1 MGRRFGNG
9 RVLWTMSRPRSNE
22 HGVWLVRVRV
32 PARTAVPLSYPFDP
46 FRLLGQSR
54 LLRFCPVLLVVCL
67 FAVRAKAQQA
77 PDAAPVFV
85 QEWERALAEFEQAS
99 SKLEPGERLPD
110 HPAIRFVDRALALVE
125 SGGWRDGEVW
135 ILEQLDH
142 LLWPPQRKRE
152 IRAELTQQLLGRELA
167 ELPKGPAEADS
178 ESPDESEPASPSVEL
193 LQRLEV
199 GLLELARA
207 TFEVPWSDGVGLA
220 NEALNTCSAP
230 PVKGAALWA
239 LSQYATKAGTT
250 EEEADWIEGD
260 GFLTQVVEN
269 FGETRAA
276 TLAAPVLCDL
286 MSRRYEAEYKRWW
299 ADLEASEA
307 APDPEL
313 HPARQWW
320 PRFEGLSDRG
330 VGVALWWL
338 IRNADV
344 HTGSDEERRELRLRL
359 FDRIVEEHADAL
371 WLVDAIP
378 EADTMVDELSRDAV
392 LNLGIRLL
400 DVSSRPEV
408 RAIALYE
415 MAGLASRDEADDEGV
430 ELALDFLRQLVKEQP
445 RHQLARAAGARIY
458 ELENL
463 RVGSLAPEILIS
475 EKEGGPFRLSDYRGR
490 VTLIVFWGYGFGG
503 DRGLLK
509 TLEPYSSSIPGARFA
524 VLGVN
529 TDDRGPDLEERL
541 REDAFGWDHV
551 LVGGPSAHWPATWG
565 VNRFPTTFLL
575 DEEGVILAKHLK
587 GRKLAQ
593 AVQAALTP
601 AEEGS
606 SDEQ

>member
-1 MGRRFGNG
+1 M
-9 RVLWTMSRPRSNE
+9 
-22 HGVWLVRVRV
+22 
-32 PARTAVPLSYPFDP
+32 DP
-46 FRLLGQSR
+46 FRLLRPFR
-54 LLRFCPVLLVVCL
+54 LLGFCPALMVMCL
-67 FAVRAKAQQA
+67 FVPRAGAQQTPEA
-77 PDAAPVFV
+77 PPAFV
-85 QEWERALAEFEQAS
+85 QEWELALADFERAS
-99 SKLEPGERLPD
+99 SNLEPGERLPD
-110 HPAIRFVDRALALVE
+110 HPAIRFVDRALALVD
-125 SGGWRDGEVW
+125 SGDWRDGEAW

-152 IRAELTQQLLGRELA
+152 VRAELTQQLLKRELA
-167 ELPKGPAEADS
+167 ELPQVSESADS
-178 ESPDESEPASPSVEL
+178 ESPNDHALAEPSAEL
-193 LQRLEV
+193 LRRLEV
-199 GLLELARA
+199 GLLELAQA
-207 TFEVPWSDGVGLA
+207 TFEVPWSDGVSLA
-220 NEALNTCSAP
+220 NEALNNCSAP
-230 PVKGAALWA
+230 PVKGAALWV
-239 LSQYATKAGTT
+239 LGQYATKAGTT
-250 EEEADWIEGD
+250 EEEADWVEGD

-330 VGVALWWL
+330 IGVALWWL
-338 IRNADV
+338 IRNADA

-408 RAIALYE
+408 RAMALYE
-415 MAGLASRDEADDEGV
+415 MAGLASRDEADDDGV
-430 ELALDFLRQLVKEQP
+430 EMALSFLRQLVKEQP
-445 RHQLARAAGARIY
+445 RHQLARAAEARIY

-463 RVGSLAPEILIS
+463 RIGSVAPEMLIS
-475 EKEGGPFRLSDYRGR
+475 EQEGGPFRLSDYRGR

-509 TLEPYSSSIPGARFA
+509 TLEPYSGSIPAARFT

-529 TDDRGPDLEERL
+529 TDERGPALEARL
-541 REDAFGWDHV
+541 RKDAFGWDHV

-575 DEEGVILAKHLK
+575 DEDGVLLAKHLT
-587 GRKLAQ
+587 GRKLAR
-593 AVQAALTP
+593 AVEAALTP
-601 AEEGS
+601 VDEGS
-606 SDEQ
+606 PDEQ